1 MAKDEVISRH
11 KEGRLFMIE
20 RINRNDGITVLK
32 LKGKLATFQ
41 CDDIEKEFNQ
51 VTEDDVKKIIL
62 DMSELTYI
70 SSSGLRLILI
80 LGQKIKNKSGCLVIS
95 SLTDLVFSVFQTTK
109 FDKLFNIVP
118 DIKSAEEMMK

>member
-1 MAKDEVISRH
+1 
-11 KEGRLFMIE
+11 MIE
-20 RINRNDGITVLK
+20 RINRNDGITVFK

-41 CDDIEKEFNQ
+41 CDDIEKEFNK
-51 VTEDDVKKIIL
+51 VTEEGIKKIIL

-95 SLTDLVFSVFQTTK
+95 SLTDLVLNVFKTTK
-109 FDKLFNIVP
+109 FDKLFNIVS
-118 DIKSAEEMMK
+118 DIKSGEEMMK